1 MVTSRAVPSH
11 RTNYKARGPSS
22 ETQLLQVFKMLS
34 QILQN
39 QCNSVIFLLQHAIF
53 FIHPVRI
60 HVSLGCD
67 RLSWHSSQKFASES
81 ANIIRRAL
89 FSVVA
94 LHFGRLCG
102 YEKRIESVRMQ
113 RARGAGR
120 SGCGKEVHHR
130 PHHFLPRPPPS
141 LRWYIR
147 GRGCRARSL
156 TPALVAVAPC
166 RIVGRGRGR
175 IRCLG
180 RRGAFGACLSIR
192 WQFQ

>member
-1 MVTSRAVPSH
+1 LYSPQSTAGSILWLKQCLSIA
-11 RTNYKARGPSS
+11 GC
-22 ETQLLQVFKMLS
+22 S
-34 QILQN
+34 QILGQIRRYAVREL
-39 QCNSVIFLLQHAIF
+39 CSPS
-53 FIHPVRI
+53 PVRI

-156 TPALVAVAPC
+156 TPALVAVTPC